1 MVNETESGIY
11 VANKNLPCV
20 LELTCSFQASTSYAT
35 GFIIDESGY
44 VLTNAHV
51 VTDSASNRF
60 VYEALQIKGKF
71 YNSKEE
77 YTLNIID
84 YDIDLD
90 LALLKFEKNDLAL
103 KAVSVAASKDLP
115 FGATVFT
122 LGNAEGYGISMTK
135 GIISAPLKNFK
146 DTETGVV
153 SQVIQ
158 IDAAV
163 NSGSSGGPL
172 LNIDGDVIGIISFK
186 IKKNNNGSIID
197 GIGFAIPS
205 EVFMLFIKNTLN
217 KSDTTDFDGANA
229 EEQSEDEEAD
239 EQELDMAA

>member
-1 MVNETESGIY
+1 
-11 VANKNLPCV
+11 
-20 LELTCSFQASTSYAT
+20 
-35 GFIIDESGY
+35 
-44 VLTNAHV
+44 
-51 VTDSASNRF
+51 
-60 VYEALQIKGKF
+60 
-71 YNSKEE
+71 
-77 YTLNIID
+77 
-84 YDIDLD
+84 
-90 LALLKFEKNDLAL
+90 
-103 KAVSVAASKDLP
+103 
-115 FGATVFT
+115 
-122 LGNAEGYGISMTK
+122 
-135 GIISAPLKNFK
+135 
-146 DTETGVV
+146 VV

-217 KSDTTDFDGANA
+217 KFDTTDFDGANA